1 MVCVPC
7 IVIPF
12 FLFIWH
18 RWIQPIV
25 LSFWNPWKT
34 VDEKKKEQEQVEEK
48 EKCILNNE
56 PTKDNNTITTGQTLE
71 SNLLDDKKNS

>member
-25 LSFWNPWKT
+25 LSFWNPWKS

-48 EKCILNNE
+48 EKCLLDNE
-56 PTKDNNTITTGQTLE
+56 STKDNNIINTEKVE
-71 SNLLDDKKNS
+71 SNLLVDKKNS